1 MKELDAL
8 MNALNEKGISKRLR
22 LTAKVVPFPADKDTP
37 EKKQAL
43 LNEAIKRSL
52 ACYFAE
58 NEDLGELFGT
68 FAYELGMNAIVKEL
82 DIKAPEESPELGKIL
97 GELLK
102 NL

>member
-8 MNALNEKGISKRLR
+8 MKALDKKGIIKAMRM
-22 LTAKVVPFPADKDTP
+22 TAKIIPFPESKDTP

-43 LNEAIKRSL
+43 LDEAIKHSL
-52 ACYFAE
+52 GHHFAD
-58 NEDLGELFGT
+58 NEDLGEMFGA
-68 FAYELGMNAIVKEL
+68 FAYELGMNALIKEL
-82 DIKAPEESPELGKIL
+82 GIKAPEESPELGKIL

>member
-8 MNALNEKGISKRLR
+8 MNALNEKGIVKSMRM
-22 LTAKVVPFPADKDTP
+22 TAKVVPFPKDKDTP
-37 EKKQAL
+37 EQKQAFL
-43 LNEAIKRSL
+43 DEAIKHSL
-52 ACYFAE
+52 AHHFAD
-58 NEDLGELFGT
+58 NEDLGELFGA
-68 FAYELGMNAIVKEL
+68 FAYELGMNALIKEL

>member
-8 MNALNEKGISKRLR
+8 MNALNEKGISKSLR
-22 LTAKVVPFPADKDTP
+22 LTAKVVPFPEDKDTP

-43 LNEAIKRSL
+43 LDEAIKLSL
-52 ACYFAE
+52 AHHFAD
-58 NEDLGELFGT
+58 NESLGEMFGA
-68 FAYELGMNAIVKEL
+68 FAYELGMNALVKEL